1 MSKGRVFL
9 RIIAGGYLA
18 YTGAGLLKDV
28 LSEKPE
34 HYIVFAAAG
43 ILFVVFGLWCMIMGL
58 KAAVK
63 HEYDDP
69 DGIDYADDTDTMS
82 DREDAE
88 EEISGIEEKENE
100 QTTKE
105 ED

>member
-18 YTGAGLLKDV
+18 YTGAGLLRDV

-34 HYIVFAAAG
+34 HYIGFAAAG
-43 ILFVVFGLWCMIMGL
+43 ILFVVFGLWCMLMGL
-58 KAAVK
+58 KAAK

-69 DGIDYADDTDTMS
+69 DDIDYADDTDTMP